1 MSDFVVLGSGA
12 AGLTG
17 ALVAAIGGASVTVLE
32 KAELVGGTTAISGG
46 GAWLPNTRHLSDVG
60 LEDTPEAALTYLR
73 SMACGTGDDTHL
85 VSLIE
90 HAPEVVEFLE
100 DQAGIPFQIW
110 PAIGGCID
118 YRPWLPGAKL
128 GGRTVEVLGISLSEL
143 GDWKDRIRVDPAL
156 RSSNNLLDYY
166 SQMHHL
172 FPMPAGPSEPLPECV
187 DTYWRGTALAVR
199 LLKACLDREVDVR
212 TSTRAIELILEGGR
226 VVGVKAEHDGQ
237 CHEFRA
243 PHLLVATGGFT
254 HNEELKRLWLTR
266 PIDYTCDVE
275 TNEGDGHLMAMA
287 AGAQMAGIGDAWWM
301 PHTPLGR
308 AGQPVNAG
316 GTREDRILPHTLMV
330 NEAGQRFMN
339 EALNYYDAGEAFGRR
354 SGPGPRNFPAWL
366 VFDQE
371 GVDRY
376 GVLAYKVPPEDER
389 PEWFH
394 AADTIRD
401 LARSINVEPDAMQ
414 LTIERF
420 NGFARSGLDTDFGRG
435 ESEWDRAWGDPN
447 NTPNPSLGTIDR
459 SPFYAV
465 PIYPG
470 AVSTRGGLR
479 VDDIGRVLSA
489 KSGEPIP
496 GLYGAGNCSN
506 GSAAG
511 GYAGPGATIGPAMT
525 FGYLIGRTVADAVG
539 RG

>member
-1 MSDFVVLGSGA
+1 
-12 AGLTG
+12 
-17 ALVAAIGGASVTVLE
+17 
-32 KAELVGGTTAISGG
+32 
-46 GAWLPNTRHLSDVG
+46 
-60 LEDTPEAALTYLR
+60 
-73 SMACGTGDDTHL
+73 
-85 VSLIE
+85 
-90 HAPEVVEFLE
+90 
-100 DQAGIPFQIW
+100 
-110 PAIGGCID
+110 
-118 YRPWLPGAKL
+118 
-128 GGRTVEVLGISLSEL
+128 
-143 GDWKDRIRVDPAL
+143 
-156 RSSNNLLDYY
+156 
-166 SQMHHL
+166 
-172 FPMPAGPSEPLPECV
+172 
-187 DTYWRGTALAVR
+187 
-199 LLKACLDREVDVR
+199 
-212 TSTRAIELILEGGR
+212 
-226 VVGVKAEHDGQ
+226 
-237 CHEFRA
+237 
-243 PHLLVATGGFT
+243 
-254 HNEELKRLWLTR
+254 
-266 PIDYTCDVE
+266 
-275 TNEGDGHLMAMA
+275 
-287 AGAQMAGIGDAWWM
+287 
-301 PHTPLGR
+301 
-308 AGQPVNAG
+308 
-316 GTREDRILPHTLMV
+316 MV
-330 NEAGQRFMN
+330 NEAGRRFMN